1 MTPRLRASPSCERTM
16 RAEAVSRVDC
26 SLTQG
31 GHCRLHTLLS
41 TVVLIPKLLVV
52 FLLVAG
58 ESAWS
63 SSAFTPATITSPTLA
78 GRSVISSTSARVSND
93 YTYAAADSPIPYIT
107 SPLPSSATADY
118 AGFTPTVNA
127 SDLLPSSI
135 RWPDPSVVSL
145 YPSSAAASGA
155 GFTLTVN
162 GSRFQPGSTVEWNG
176 SLGQPPLATTYVNAS
191 QLTVAIPASDIA
203 FAGNANVT
211 VVNPAPGFGK
221 SRADTFTITGT
232 LPGDVSFVA
241 PNGNDSNPGTI
252 GEPYLTIQ
260 KCASTISSGSTCAI
274 RAGTYRETVTPNSG
288 ITITSY
294 NGEPVT
300 VDGSDPVTGWTL
312 YQGSIYQA
320 SVALSSGDTNQVF
333 VGNQMMTEARWPS
346 GNDLFNVNWAIAET
360 GTNDSQLVDSHL
372 PNNGWTGAKVHLLSG
387 SDPWNAQSAT
397 VTSSASG
404 SLTMSLDDAD
414 FSPFIQPQAGGYYY
428 LYRSIAA
435 LDQQGQW
442 FYDSG
447 QQLLYFWA
455 PGGVDPNTLDV
466 RAKRRQYAFD
476 LSGQSN
482 VNITNISLF
491 GCGTNMNASSAN
503 NLLDGIDAQYL
514 SHFTDFPAVAAGP
527 TSYWYAHFMDSGIV
541 MNGSGNILRN
551 STLAWSA
558 GNGVSLMGSDNTVQ
572 NNLIVNTGYAGGSA
586 SGIYLFGTGHE
597 VQNNTVHTSGR
608 TSLTNFPYPVTPDNN
623 DIGYNNFFNAML
635 LNVDGGEIYQG
646 WTVTATRIHHN
657 WLHDTQTPIPL
668 SPGAPRAGMYI
679 DEEAGGYEV
688 DQNVLWN
695 NEFYNIQLHGG
706 AATPFNNYVHNNSI
720 PDAAPNAYIYL
731 QGVLDCGTTLIQDNL
746 VLVPVNQDGTNPPCA
761 AVDNGSTAPGAT
773 EMTSAVQV
781 GCNFTGCSSEGPPAI
796 SGTSVAASVAVQPYN
811 MTVTFGQPVTFTV
824 TGAGSPPLTYQW
836 QRDGTNITGAT
847 SATYT
852 IPKTAAADNGQVFT
866 VTVTNSLGSITSNPA
881 TLTVQDDSR
890 GRDRLFP

>member
-1 MTPRLRASPSCERTM
+1 M
-16 RAEAVSRVDC
+16 RAEAVSRIDRLV
-26 SLTQG
+26 TQG

-41 TVVLIPKLLVV
+41 TVALIPKLLVV
-52 FLLVAG
+52 FLFLGG

-63 SSAFTPATITSPTLA
+63 SSADGVGLTRAVNGSGF
-78 GRSVISSTSARVSND
+78 
-93 YTYAAADSPIPYIT
+93 
-107 SPLPSSATADY
+107 LPSSLVRRHA
-118 AGFTPTVNA
+118 
-127 SDLLPSSI
+127 
-135 RWPDPSVVSL
+135 PSVVSL
-145 YPSSAAASGA
+145 HPSSAAASGA

-162 GSRFQPGSTVEWNG
+162 GSNFLPGSMVEWNG
-176 SLGQPPLATTYVNAS
+176 SSGQPPLATTYVNAS

-211 VVNPAPGFGK
+211 VVNPAPGFATSG
-221 SRADTFTITGT
+221 AATFTITGT

-241 PNGNDSNPGTI
+241 PNGSDSNPGTLS
-252 GEPYLTIQ
+252 EPYLTIQ

-300 VDGSDPVTGWTL
+300 VDGSDPVTGWTV

-320 SVALSSGDTNQVF
+320 SVALSSDDTNQIF
-333 VGNQMMTEARWPS
+333 VGHQMMTEARWPN

-372 PNNGWTGAKVHLLSG
+372 PNIDWTGAKVHLLSG
-387 SDPWNAQSAT
+387 LDPWNAQSAT

-428 LYRSIAA
+428 LYRSLAA

-447 QQLLYFWA
+447 RQLLYFWA
-455 PGGVDPNTLDV
+455 PGGVDPNTLDI

-482 VNITNISLF
+482 VNITSISLF
-491 GCGTNMNASSAN
+491 GCGTNMDASSAN
-503 NLLDGIDAQYL
+503 NILDGIDAQYL

-541 MNGSGNILRN
+541 VNGSGNILRN

-572 NNLIVNTGYAGGSA
+572 NDLIVNTGYAGGSA

-608 TSLTNFPYPVTPDNN
+608 TSVTNFPYPVTPDND

-646 WTVTATRIHHN
+646 WTVTETRIHHN

-668 SPGAPRAGMYI
+668 SPGAPRAGVYI
-679 DEEAGGYEV
+679 DEEASGYEI

-695 NEFYNIQLHGG
+695 NEFYNIQLHGSSTG
-706 AATPFNNYVHNNSI
+706 AAEPFNNYVHNNSI
-720 PDAAPNAYIYL
+720 PDVATNGYIYL
-731 QGVLDCGTTLIQDNL
+731 QGVVDCGTTLIQDNL
-746 VLVPVNQDGTNPPCA
+746 ILVPVNQNGTNPPCA
-761 AVDNGSTAPGAT
+761 AVDNNSTAPGAI
-773 EMTSAVQV
+773 EMTPAVQV

-796 SGTSVAASVAVQPYN
+796 SGTSVAASIAVQPYS
-811 MTVTFGQPVTFTV
+811 MGVSAGQAVTFAV
-824 TGAGSPPLTYQW
+824 TGAGSGTLTFQW
-836 QRDGTNITGAT
+836 QRNGANIAGAT
-847 SATYT
+847 GATYT
-852 IPKTAAADNGQVFT
+852 IPKTAAADNGEVFS
-866 VTVTNSLGSITSNPA
+866 VTVSNSLGSVTSNPV
-881 TLTVQDDSR
+881 TLTVQDNSS
-890 GRDRLFP
+890 GRARLFR